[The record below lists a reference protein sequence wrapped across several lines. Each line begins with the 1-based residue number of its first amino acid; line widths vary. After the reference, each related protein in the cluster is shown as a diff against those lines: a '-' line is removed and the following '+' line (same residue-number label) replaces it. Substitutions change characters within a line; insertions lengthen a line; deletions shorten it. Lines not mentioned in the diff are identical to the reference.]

1 MICSCS
7 LLLNFLFVIYICC
20 YWFVIRCLIL
30 FLWCL
35 RCSWGFLLCLFCI
48 LCYCACYVF
57 LVFVSWNWCPL
68 FLVLLFDLVF
78 YFGNCSCVLC
88 SLVRCLWFVLSFS
101 ILFLLFVCCHVFV
114 VRHRFLRSLLLVL
127 VLVLV
132 LSFSVVH
139 INVVIILCQLCSFF
153 VFHFHCVFCFYIG
166 LRFWLAFDFYY
177 CSRPFV
183 LCVCLLFLFLFF
195 VLYFDF
201 NYFFLSFVH
210 DFLFLSFVVG
220 LDLLFDAYQCCCQY
234 ILCYWCCFSLLYF
247 VVD

>member
-1 MICSCS
+1 MISSLFLRFSIVFILYS
-7 LLLNFLFVIYICC
+7 LLLC
-20 YWFVIRCLIL
+20 
-30 FLWCL
+30 
-35 RCSWGFLLCLFCI
+35 LLCVPCFCVLKLVSI
-48 LCYCACYVF
+48 VLGLARWSCFFTLAICY
-57 LVFVSWNWCPL
+57 
-68 FLVLLFDLVF
+68 
-78 YFGNCSCVLC
+78 CVLC
-88 SLVRCLWFVLSFS
+88 SLVLCLCFVLRFS

-139 INVVIILCQLCSFF
+139 INFIIIMCQLCSFF

-166 LRFWLAFDFYY
+166 LRFWLAFDLYY

-183 LCVCLLFLFLFF
+183 LCVCLLFLLLFF

-210 DFLFLSFVVG
+210 DVLFLSFVVG